1 MADDLSL
8 LFRLRAD
15 NAQAKAVLNDTRAA
29 VAQLRQS
36 FGPQLT
42 QTVTVA
48 NKAFSDI
55 GDNLQS
61 FVAQRV
67 PLVGGAIVRIT
78 DGLKQF
84 GGESAKTQKAITG
97 VANSIQSLATQSG
110 KTVPAITSFLTKF
123 VQLEGQAKRDKAA
136 VDFFGASLG
145 TKLIPELEKTGTALT
160 ALSAESAAAGSSIA
174 SMAGPIGI
182 AVAAIIALHVAAAIA
197 AKEIFELAKRSAE
210 FQGKMFDLAQQTGLA
225 VETLSA
231 LEVVAKTTGGSIDTI
246 TQAVVLFQRKLDEA
260 QDPLS
265 KTAELF
271 RKFNIDT
278 ADTETSLR
286 SAFTALARM
295 PEGFAQTNAAAE
307 LFGARGG
314 KQVLA
319 ILKETQGDLDLTTQK
334 LREMGI
340 LISEESAR
348 AADKFNDELA
358 LLQFQLRDLGAA
370 AAEDLIPLLTEAIRG
385 FGDLVQAIR
394 PLASVVSSVASV
406 ALKPFARVL
415 NDVSLIVLA
424 LTGQFKELSKAIKEA
439 EDAKN
444 IGAIKIPALAPI
456 PLPGAPTDRQAAS
469 DAANQA
475 DAVVAIVK
483 RSVAA
488 QNQALDELFQKGRRN
503 RQQQA
508 EETIASNKQVLEA
521 EKQKIDSLLDL
532 REQEIKALDEAQTKR
547 GEVVRRDTEDY
558 RAITKEVGKLQQ
570 ERLDK
575 ENEFEVSS
583 RAIRAKAAKER
594 ADSTRNQI
602 RNESDL
608 LSNEFDRQIKEIEAR
623 IARGAIAEEDG
634 LTIIEQLEQ
643 AKIDA
648 RIESLER
655 QRQVGLLT
663 VQDQIDLNN
672 ELKKLE
678 QERDRLGDEQRNRRL
693 DRDRAAAERTRDILI
708 ANLDTFLQLEQIAG
722 EQRIATLQALA
733 DLRVLTEEGAAK
745 KILKIRLDLLD
756 DEIEATKAKLKAASS
771 IADRDERIRTE
782 ADLNNQL
789 KILGAQ
795 RKATQDAGNRDIDL
809 GRQKDIDNA
818 KRYAEELKDL
828 EERTRRIQRD
838 AAEEA
843 IRLMIATFAR
853 RRDIIR
859 ARRDLELQE
868 EDDRHRRETESLKQ
882 QTREV
887 DEQIKVLEK
896 YLERFKATT
905 EEEIKER
912 DKIIESLEKLR
923 LKRLELE
930 GQQEAEDERNKTRKR
945 RVTVEADIELADPDV
960 ALQDVF
966 DGIAESITNLA
977 GKFAE
982 LIGLGEEFS
991 AISAQIAEQ
1000 IGNTLAGAFN
1010 QFANALAQTVAN
1022 WVLLGETGPAVMRK
1036 ILAQALASIA
1046 AEAAVNAIKE
1056 LALGFATLFFN
1067 PAESAAHFTA
1077 AGLWASIGV
1086 GSALA
1091 GRAVAGD
1098 LFKQRSAGAGGSAGG
1113 VGSSGELN
1121 PLNLARNAG
1130 PGSQQQIADQIRPIQ
1145 VQITVNDSKFGK
1157 AITAHIVDDINNA
1170 GAIREV
1176 IAGDGN
1182 LNRG

>member
-1 MADDLSL
+1 MADDSLSL

-15 NAQAKAVLNDTRAA
+15 NTQAKAVLTDTRAA

-42 QTVTVA
+42 QTVSVA

-67 PLVGGAIVRIT
+67 PLVGGAIIRIT

-145 TKLIPELEKTGTALT
+145 AKLIPELEKTGTALT
-160 ALSAESAAAGSSIA
+160 ALSAESAAAGTSIA
-174 SMAGPIGI
+174 AMAGPIGI

-197 AKEIFELAKRSAE
+197 AKQILELAKRSAE

-271 RKFNIDT
+271 RKFNID
-278 ADTETSLR
+278 ASDTETSLR
-286 SAFTALARM
+286 GAFAALGRM

-340 LISEESAR
+340 LISEDTAR

-370 AAEDLIPLLTEAIRG
+370 AVEDLIPLLTEAIRG

-394 PLASVVSSVASV
+394 PLASVVSSIASV
-406 ALKPFARVL
+406 ALRPFARL
-415 NDVSLIVLA
+415 LSDVSLVVLA
-424 LTGQFKELSKAIKEA
+424 LTADFKGLAKAIKEA

-444 IGAIKIPALAPI
+444 ITAIKIPALAPV
-456 PLPGAPTDRQAAS
+456 PLPGTPTDRQAAS
-469 DAANQA
+469 EAANQA

-483 RSVAA
+483 RGVAA
-488 QNQALDELFQKGRRN
+488 QNQALDELFQKGRRD

-508 EETIASNKQVLEA
+508 DETIAGNKRVLEA
-521 EKQKIDSLLDL
+521 EQQKIDAQLDL

-547 GEVVRRDTEDY
+547 GEIVRRDTEDY
-558 RAITKEVGKLQQ
+558 RSITKEIGKLQQ

-575 ENEFEVSS
+575 ESEFEVTS

-608 LSNEFDRQIKEIEAR
+608 LSTEFDRQIKEIQSQISR
-623 IARGAIAEEDG
+623 RAIAESEG

-678 QERDRLGDEQRNRRL
+678 QERDLLGDEQRNRRL
-693 DRDRAAAERTRDILI
+693 DRDRVSAERTRDILI
-708 ANLDTFLQLEQIAG
+708 ANLDTILQLEQIAG
-722 EQRIATLQALA
+722 ERRIATLQALA
-733 DLRVLTEEGAAK
+733 ERRVITEEEAAK
-745 KILKIRLDLLD
+745 QILAIRLALLD
-756 DEIEATKAKLKAASS
+756 DEIEATQSKLAAAGS
-771 IADRDERIRTE
+771 IADRDERIRAE
-782 ADLNNQL
+782 ADLNNQI
-789 KILGAQ
+789 KILFEE
-795 RKATQDAGNRDIDL
+795 RKSILDAGNRDIDDA
-809 GRQKDIDNA
+809 RREDIENER
-818 KRYAEELKDL
+818 RYADELREVK
-828 EERTRRIQRD
+828 ERIRRVERD
-838 AAEEA
+838 AAEEV
-843 IRLMIATFAR
+843 IRLMILHFAS

-859 ARRDLELQE
+859 ARLRADI
-868 EDDRHRRETESLKQ
+868 EDEAERHRQAQESLK
-882 QTREV
+882 E
-887 DEQIKVLEK
+887 
-896 YLERFKATT
+896 LER
-905 EEEIKER
+905 ENR
-912 DKIIESLEKLR
+912 ESNKTQEEKLEFEKEINR
-923 LKRLELE
+923 LR
-930 GQQEAEDERNKTRKR
+930 EAELRRHTLEEKAIRDEAKKDEIEAGPFGGF
-945 RVTVEADIELADPDV
+945 VTGLETGQLEELKNGVQSFADV
-960 ALQDVF
+960 AT
-966 DGIAESITNLA
+966 AA
-977 GKFAE
+977 
-982 LIGLGEEFS
+982 FS
-991 AISAQIAEQ
+991 AVGAVVNQLASG
-1000 IGNTLAGAFN
+1000 IGSLVQNF
-1010 QFANALAQTVAN
+1010 
-1022 WVLLGETGPAVMRK
+1022 VLLGSNGPNAFRKLVASVLAGVAAQAATMAVMELAYGIAALTPWGAAIYGPAVNHFK
-1036 ILAQALASIA
+1036 AAALFGSIALAT
-1046 AEAAVNAIKE
+1046 
-1056 LALGFATLFFN
+1056 G
-1067 PAESAAHFTA
+1067 
-1077 AGLWASIGV
+1077 
-1086 GSALA
+1086 LA
-1091 GRAVAGD
+1091 GRGVAGG
-1098 LFKQRSAGAGGSAGG
+1098 LFQTGGGGSGSGTGAGAGNRTNQTGREAPR
-1113 VGSSGELN
+1113 VID
-1121 PLNLARNAG
+1121 LARN
-1130 PGSQQQIADQIRPIQ
+1130 QQQEPRVIIVR
-1145 VQITVNDSKFGK
+1145 VESNDS
-1157 AITAHIVDDINNA
+1157 HILKVVEQDVNRNGSLRDLI
-1170 GAIREV
+1170 IRTS
-1176 IAGDGN
+1176 GS
-1182 LNRG
+1182 